1 MQSLVIAAE
10 ICEDVWST
18 VPPSIQAAREGA
30 VLIVNCSAS
39 DETIGKATYRK
50 NLIEGQ
56 SARLLCGYIYANA
69 GEGES
74 TTDVVFG
81 GHNIIAEN
89 GTTLAMGQRF
99 VNNVI
104 YTEIDIK
111 RLLSER
117 RKNTTFQL
125 VEDRKLMRV
134 PFDMKIQE
142 TKLTRTF
149 YSRPFVPGEEGERAR
164 RCEEILTI
172 QAMGLKKRLAHTHAK
187 SAVVGISGGLI
198 RHWHFL

>member
-1 MQSLVIAAE
+1 MEYGSAKYPG
-10 ICEDVWST
+10 SK
-18 VPPSIQAAREGA
+18 EGA

-89 GTTLAMGQRF
+89 GTTLADGDNVLQIMLFIQR
-99 VNNVI
+99 
-104 YTEIDIK
+104 
-111 RLLSER
+111 
-117 RKNTTFQL
+117 
-125 VEDRKLMRV
+125 
-134 PFDMKIQE
+134 
-142 TKLTRTF
+142 
-149 YSRPFVPGEEGERAR
+149 
-164 RCEEILTI
+164 
-172 QAMGLKKRLAHTHAK
+172 
-187 SAVVGISGGLI
+187 
-198 RHWHFL
+198 